1 MCISR
6 ETIKMSALLQ
16 EKNQLSLFGMS
27 EEVQL
32 YHDSQR
38 HGFFSILQNVKS
50 TKRQRSY
57 KLAEM
62 PQVLSLFDPS
72 RDSWMSQAEFFKP
85 NRRVVNLWRVGLL
98 FVDLDTYN
106 VPHLRERSTDY
117 LVGMVLHH
125 CDDLGIPPPSIT
137 VFSGR
142 GLQVKWL
149 LENPLPRAALPRW
162 NACQRVLVERLKDLG
177 SDPQAKDASR
187 VLRLVQTVNSKN
199 GKVCHVA
206 HMTEKAGKP
215 IAYDF
220 EYLCEMLLP
229 FTRDQIAQMRLE
241 RASARAKRPANRNL
255 KILAGGQAGLLRR
268 FSGRQLAWHR
278 LEDLRTLAEL
288 RGGYKTGERML
299 HLFWQLNFLLLSGA
313 TNQNQMWHEAA
324 AIARGIDNQWGYRTD
339 ELSTL
344 FQKAKQYEAG
354 ERIEFNGKLYPA
366 LYTPKNDT
374 LINQF
379 EITDDEQR
387 NLRTIISRDIAKERD
402 AERKRAVRAATGA
415 VTKDEYNS
423 TRAVEMQQRKKQAL
437 ELRGR
442 GMSYRSIAH
451 ELKVSLASVHKYLAQ
466 K

>member
-1 MCISR
+1 
-6 ETIKMSALLQ
+6 MSALRKQ
-16 EKNQLSLFGMS
+16 NQLEIFTTID
-27 EEVQL
+27 EARL
-32 YHDSQR
+32 YHDAQR
-38 HGFFSILQNVKS
+38 AGFFSILQNIHSV
-50 TKRQRSY
+50 KRQRSY
-57 KLAEM
+57 KLVEM
-62 PQVLSLFDPS
+62 PQVFDLLDRS

-125 CDDLGIPPPSIT
+125 CDDLGIPPPSMT

-142 GLQVKWL
+142 GVQVKWL

-177 SDPQAKDASR
+177 ADPQAKDASR

-229 FTRDQIAQMRLE
+229 FTRDQIAQMRATRKE
-241 RASARAKRPANRNL
+241 EKAVRQAKYEAKQLHVVEGTKRTGL
-255 KILAGGQAGLLRR
+255 KG

-278 LEDLRTLAEL
+278 LEDLRRLAEL
-288 RGGYKTGERML
+288 RGGYKTGERMH

-324 AIARGIDNQWGYRTD
+324 ALAHAIDSQWGYRTD

-344 FQKAKQYEAG
+344 YQKAKEYEAG
-354 ERIEFNGKLYPA
+354 QKVEFNGKKYPP
-366 LYTPKNDT
+366 LYTPRNDT

-379 EITDDEQR
+379 CITDDEQR
-387 NLRTIISRDIAKERD
+387 KLRTIISRDIAKERH
-402 AERKRAVRAATGA
+402 AERDTVRRRKAGAIERAEYLSKAA
-415 VTKDEYNS
+415 N
-423 TRAVEMQQRKKQAL
+423 RQKQAIK
-437 ELRGR
+437 LRNQGLTLR
-442 GMSYRSIAH
+442 AIAH
-451 ELKVSLASVHKYLAQ
+451 EMGVSVASIHNYLK
-466 K
+466 